1 MKVVF
6 VSTTFIDKNGIST
19 FVLNNATYF
28 SNKLNVKTYIV
39 SPNIVDKY
47 TRDLL
52 TKNNVH
58 LVEIPFRKR
67 KPLKY
72 LRILLNFLRTNNFD
86 VIHVNGNSSTMG
98 LELFVAK
105 LAKIPLRISHCHN
118 TKTGYPLLNKLLKP
132 IFNFSVNCRMACSQE
147 AGKWL
152 YGKKKFFIIDNGIDL
167 NEYFPSSTSRE
178 KIRERYNLTANDF
191 VLINVGYFNYQ
202 KNQFFLIDVI
212 SSLPSNYKLILVG
225 EGTNLLKIKKVV
237 EQKNLK
243 NRVIFVGAV
252 NNVNEFLSAADV
264 FLLPS
269 RYEGFPFSLVEA
281 QAAGLPCVVSN
292 MVTKKVNLTGMV
304 KFCSLKDT
312 KNWNNE
318 ILKLKRIDFYNRL
331 MKTKKIDSL
340 IAEKGY
346 SIGTNAVTLL
356 NIMKNNLENE
366 SKHTIT
372 VQVEKYTKK

>member
-372 VQVEKYTKK
+372 VRVEKYTKK

>member
-28 SNKLNVKTYIV
+28 SNKLNVKIYIV

-47 TRDLL
+47 TRELL

-58 LVEIPFRKR
+58 LVEIPFRKKR
-67 KPLKY
+67 PLKY
-72 LRILLNFLRTNNFD
+72 LRILLSFLKNNNFD

-132 IFNFSVNCRMACSQE
+132 IFNFSVNCRMACSKE

-152 YGKKKFFIIDNGIDL
+152 YEERKFFIIDNGIDL
-167 NEYFPSSTSRE
+167 NKYFPSSTSRE
-178 KIRERYNLTANDF
+178 EIRRRYNLTSNDF

-202 KNQFFLIDVI
+202 KNQSFLIDVI
-212 SSLPSNYKLILVG
+212 SSLPSNYKLVLVG
-225 EGTNLLKIKKVV
+225 EGTNLLEIKESVK
-237 EQKNLK
+237 QRDLI

-252 NNVNEFLSAADV
+252 NNVNEFLSAADA

-304 KFCSLKDT
+304 RFCSIKDNN
-312 KNWNNE
+312 NWDKE
-318 ILKLKRIDFYNRL
+318 ILKLKGVDFHNRL
-331 MKTKKIDSL
+331 TKTKEIDSL

-346 SIGTNAVTLL
+346 SVGTNAVMLFK
-356 NIMKNNLENE
+356 IMKNNLENE
-366 SKHTIT
+366 I
-372 VQVEKYTKK
+372 

>member
-6 VSTTFIDKNGIST
+6 VSTTFIDKNGIAT

-98 LELFVAK
+98 SELFVAK

-191 VLINVGYFNYQ
+191 VLINVGSFNYQ

-269 RYEGFPFSLVEA
+269 RFEGFPFSLVEA
-281 QAAGLPCVVSN
+281 QTAGLPCVVSN

-366 SKHTIT
+366 I
-372 VQVEKYTKK
+372 

>member
-292 MVTKKVNLTGMV
+292 IVTKKVNLTGMV

-372 VQVEKYTKK
+372 VRVEKYTKK

>member
-132 IFNFSVNCRMACSQE
+132 IFNSSVNCRMACSQE

-152 YGKKKFFIIDNGIDL
+152 YGKKKFFIIDNGINL

-292 MVTKKVNLTGMV
+292 IVTKKVNLTGMV

-372 VQVEKYTKK
+372 VRVEKYTKK

>member
-28 SNKLNVKTYIV
+28 SNKLNVETYIV

-212 SSLPSNYKLILVG
+212 SSLPGNYKLILVG

-318 ILKLKRIDFYNRL
+318 ILKLKRIGFYNRL

-372 VQVEKYTKK
+372 VRVEKYTKK

>member
-356 NIMKNNLENE
+356 NIMKNG
-366 SKHTIT
+366 T
-372 VQVEKYTKK
+372 VPCQVYTLNNKN